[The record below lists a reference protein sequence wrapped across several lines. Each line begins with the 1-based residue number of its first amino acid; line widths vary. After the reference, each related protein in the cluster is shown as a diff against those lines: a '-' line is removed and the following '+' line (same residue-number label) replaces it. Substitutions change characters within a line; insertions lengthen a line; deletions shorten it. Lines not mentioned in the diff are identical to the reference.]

1 MFDLIG
7 YGERAGSG
15 LPIIFRNWREQL
27 WRRPELRERYNP
39 EQTPLILRMMSL
51 LPDAVMQS
59 LERRFG
65 TEFNE
70 LSEEQKLALATVE
83 IEGVVTH
90 ARIKEMSDIH
100 PHDLTKALRDLVT
113 RGFLQSAGAT
123 RAMVYS
129 FNEPVTPVSDGTIQ
143 TKLGLP
149 EQTGDSSVHLG
160 NSSVH
165 LNGSSE
171 RLERLR
177 KIIEAIDGKRKV
189 PATVMEGTI
198 LNLCQEDYMSLRDIA
213 GILRR
218 TSDTLR
224 IHYLNGMVKSGKLE
238 LRYPDKPSHPDQGY
252 RTRRE

>member
-1 MFDLIG
+1 
-7 YGERAGSG
+7 
-15 LPIIFRNWREQL
+15 
-27 WRRPELRERYNP
+27 
-39 EQTPLILRMMSL
+39 
-51 LPDAVMQS
+51 
-59 LERRFG
+59 
-65 TEFNE
+65 
-70 LSEEQKLALATVE
+70 
-83 IEGVVTH
+83 
-90 ARIKEMSDIH
+90 
-100 PHDLTKALRDLVT
+100 
-113 RGFLQSAGAT
+113 
-123 RAMVYS
+123 MVYS

-160 NSSVH
+160 DSSVHLNGSSVH

-189 PATVMEGTI
+189 PATVMEDTI

-238 LRYPDKPSHPDQGY
+238 LRYSDKPSHPDQGY